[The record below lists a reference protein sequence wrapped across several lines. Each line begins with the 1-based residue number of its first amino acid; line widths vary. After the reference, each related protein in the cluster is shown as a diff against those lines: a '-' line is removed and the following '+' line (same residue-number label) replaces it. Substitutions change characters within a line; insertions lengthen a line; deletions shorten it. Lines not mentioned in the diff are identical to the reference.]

1 MNTRRNAT
9 RRLEEKIANVGA
21 PPRGKQVPP
30 LVEDAN
36 VDQAP
41 VNPPP
46 LTDGDIRVALIK
58 LAQASTIQAQA
69 TTAQANRELVPRPHQ
84 QVTTM
89 TSRQKDFTRMNPPTF

>member
-46 LTDGDIRVALIK
+46 LMDGDIRASLIQ
-58 LAQASTIQAQA
+58 LAQA
-69 TTAQANRELVPRPHQ
+69 
-84 QVTTM
+84 
-89 TSRQKDFTRMNPPTF
+89 